1 MLWAGVGC
9 EAVWS
14 FGDANRMN
22 HGAGG
27 EVGVELISELVCDV
41 LCDVF
46 CGGVEGVEWGSG
58 IEVVVG
64 EWLADF
70 DEGLFYEME
79 VAEETFMVELITRDY
94 CGGFE
99 VVAVDWFLGAE
110 EDDGVCSTELVGYLD
125 GEHDSESSAVVL
137 LGWVLFQV
145 ERERNAMIAMMR
157 LATTPA
163 AECAMRLNAIQ
174 QIEARAAKIKPSF
187 LWMPSRCMER
197 NMNTAAIQSRP

>member
-9 EAVWS
+9 EAVWG
-14 FGDANRMN
+14 FGDGYRVNL
-22 HGAGG
+22 GAGG
-27 EVGVELISELVCDV
+27 EGGVELVSELVG
-41 LCDVF
+41 DVF
-46 CGGVEGVEWGSG
+46 CDLLCGGVEGVEWGSG

-79 VAEETFMVELITRDY
+79 VAEETFMVELITRDC

-99 VVAVDWFLGAE
+99 VVAVNWFLGAQ
-110 EDDGVCSTELVGYLD
+110 EDDGVGGTELVGYLD

-145 ERERNAMIAMMR
+145 ESERNAIIAMMT

-163 AECAMRLNAIQ
+163 AECAIRLNAIQ